1 MINKKDLELII
12 NDYITNFDTLITII
26 NNYTEEKEEFFNSIV
41 ENIALIYLYIQKVN
55 VDIKDGI
62 DEDLF
67 CCIKK
72 MLLDRKEIIKPE
84 YNLNDMSKINKQISL
99 LKKIKQPEQR
109 SPEWYIYRN
118 NRLTASDLGT
128 AINRN
133 PYGNRKKLIA
143 KKCGYEEKFITG
155 QAITHGIKFEPTPS
169 RNIMKK

>member
-72 MLLDRKEIIKPE
+72 M
-84 YNLNDMSKINKQISL
+84 
-99 LKKIKQPEQR
+99 
-109 SPEWYIYRN
+109 
-118 NRLTASDLGT
+118 
-128 AINRN
+128 
-133 PYGNRKKLIA
+133 
-143 KKCGYEEKFITG
+143 F
-155 QAITHGIKFEPTPS
+155 
-169 RNIMKK
+169 